1 MQQHD
6 GVRVGNISVLERLDS
21 SHFSIQHISRN
32 MVYKFFSTSKFVKKN
47 LISNAGVSIFP
58 FLGWKRND
66 IGNRFISPQPMV
78 STVIK
83 QISKISRKW
92 EQKNFETKKL
102 INLISRGMYFRIFT
116 CRITNSICTSFWQA
130 CVVEELVQ
138 KLFVHPPFL
147 NSSHHKNETNL
158 KFSNFKWTPTSFLNY
173 PNLDLVWNSHIDIVK
188 YENFW
193 HNPK

>member
-32 MVYKFFSTSKFVKKN
+32 MVYKFFSTSKFVKIN
-47 LISNAGVSIFP
+47 LISNAGVSVFP

-92 EQKNFETKKL
+92 EQKKFETKKEK
-102 INLISRGMYFRIFT
+102 
-116 CRITNSICTSFWQA
+116 TNQSYILEGCTLGSFP
-130 CVVEELVQ
+130 VV
-138 KLFVHPPFL
+138 
-147 NSSHHKNETNL
+147 
-158 KFSNFKWTPTSFLNY
+158 
-173 PNLDLVWNSHIDIVK
+173 
-188 YENFW
+188 
-193 HNPK
+193 

>member
-32 MVYKFFSTSKFVKKN
+32 MVYKFFSTSKFVKIN
-47 LISNAGVSIFP
+47 LILNEGVSIFP
-58 FLGWKRND
+58 FPGLKKKWRKKKH
-66 IGNRFISPQPMV
+66 IGNRFISPQPMI

-83 QISKISRKW
+83 QISKRSRKW

-158 KFSNFKWTPTSFLNY
+158 KF
-173 PNLDLVWNSHIDIVK
+173 
-188 YENFW
+188 
-193 HNPK
+193 

>member
-1 MQQHD
+1 MQEFLFFLSSVEKEMTLETVLYPLNLWSQQLSSKLAKYQ
-6 GVRVGNISVLERLDS
+6 GNE
-21 SHFSIQHISRN
+21 
-32 MVYKFFSTSKFVKKN
+32 SKRTLK
-47 LISNAGVSIFP
+47 P
-58 FLGWKRND
+58 KR
-66 IGNRFISPQPMV
+66 
-78 STVIK
+78 
-83 QISKISRKW
+83 
-92 EQKNFETKKL
+92 KKL
-102 INLISRGMYFRIFT
+102 INLISRGMYFGIFS
-116 CRITNSICTSFWQA
+116 CRITNNICTSFWQA